1 MTPCFIAT
9 LGLALLGF
17 GAPSW
22 GQAVSALES
31 ATGVHF
37 DAERAKMDQTRQAA
51 EARFQEE
58 EVACY
63 QRFAVNDCVM
73 EARARL
79 RAVQTQ
85 VRHRRNALNDLE
97 RQSRAAQ
104 SRANKAR

>member
-1 MTPCFIAT
+1 MTRHFVAA
-9 LGLALLGF
+9 LGLAIVGF

-22 GQAVSALES
+22 GQAVDPD
-31 ATGVHF
+31 F
-37 DAERAKMDQTRQAA
+37 DAERAKMDQTRQVA

-63 QRFAVNDCVM
+63 QRFAVNDCLL

-79 RAVQTQ
+79 RAVQTDL
-85 VRHRRNALNDLE
+85 RYRRNVLNAME

-104 SRANKAR
+104 SRANKAK

>member
-22 GQAVSALES
+22 GQAVDPA
-31 ATGVHF
+31 F